1 MMESGPETPASRGS
15 LARMARAG
23 GLGRLAYHL
32 WHRPA
37 GAIRDSLREGGPFER
52 RRTERG
58 RAAMEAAAATL
69 PPPGPFPGETLR
81 PHVLTGRR
89 FWYQTAF
96 CLWSVAREAERPV
109 APVIHDDGTLDEPG
123 RAKLWAL
130 FPAARFV
137 DPAEARAR
145 LDEWLPAGRF
155 PTLRERWENYPHIRK
170 IIDPHVGSTGWKLV
184 MDSDLLFFRRP
195 DALIG
200 HLERADRPLHAV
212 DCATSYGYSRALMAE
227 LAGRPVADLV
237 NVGLTGLD
245 SGQID
250 WDRLEGWC
258 RALVGREGKS
268 YYLEQAL
275 VALLVA
281 GRDCA
286 VLPAGDYV
294 TLPRPPEAQ
303 ACQAVMHHY
312 VAESKRW
319 YFQHNWRRV
328 LAAR

>member
-1 MMESGPETPASRGS
+1 MDPGPATPRAGGP
-15 LARMARAG
+15 LARAARAG

-32 WHRPA
+32 WHRPT
-37 GAIRDSLREGGPFER
+37 GSLRDCLREGGPFER

-69 PPPGPFPGETLR
+69 PSPGPFSGEPLR
-81 PHVLTGRR
+81 PHLLTGRR

-96 CLWSVAREAERPV
+96 CLWSLAQESRRPV
-109 APVIHDDGTLDEPG
+109 APVIHDDGTLDET
-123 RAKLWAL
+123 RRTELRAL
-130 FPAARFV
+130 FPKASFV
-137 DPAEARAR
+137 AQADTRAR
-145 LDEWLPAGRF
+145 LDERLPAGRF

-170 IIDPHVGSTGWKLV
+170 LIDPHVGSTGWKLV

-195 DALIG
+195 EALLG
-200 HLERADRPLHAV
+200 SVERADRPLHAV
-212 DCATSYGYSRALMAE
+212 DCATSYGYSPALLAE

-250 WDRLEGWC
+250 WDRLEEWC
-258 RALVGREGKS
+258 CALVGREGKS

-286 VLPAGDYV
+286 VLPAADYV

-319 YFQHNWRRV
+319 YFQHSWRRV

>member
-1 MMESGPETPASRGS
+1 MKDASPQSPAPGPS
-15 LARMARAG
+15 LARAARAT

-37 GAIRDSLREGGPFER
+37 GSIRDCLREGGPFER

-58 RAAMEAAAATL
+58 RAEMEAAAAAL
-69 PPPGPFPGETLR
+69 PALAPFPGEAIR

-96 CLWSVAREAERPV
+96 CLWTLARQSQRTV
-109 APVIHDDGTLDEPG
+109 APVIYDDGTLEEPG
-123 RAKLWAL
+123 RAQLRAA
-130 FPAARFV
+130 FPAASFV
-137 DPAEARAR
+137 DKPAARAR
-145 LDEWLPAGRF
+145 LEERLPAGRY

-170 IIDPHVGSTGWKLV
+170 IIDPHLGSTGWKLV

-212 DCATSYGYSRALMAE
+212 DCATSYGYSPGLMAE
-227 LAGRPVADLV
+227 LAGRPVAGLV
-237 NVGLTGLD
+237 NVGLTGLE
-245 SGQID
+245 SGGID
-250 WDRLEGWC
+250 WDRLEAWC
-258 RALVGREGKS
+258 RVLVEREGRS

-275 VALLVA
+275 VALLLA

-294 TLPRPPEAQ
+294 TLPRPPEAR
-303 ACQAVMHHY
+303 ACRAVMHHY

-319 YFQHNWRRV
+319 YFQHNWRRA
-328 LAAR
+328 LAPR